1 MIPKAFI
8 TIVVIGITLATG
20 AFIMKNMPSEPPQS
34 TDETKRPPTQT
45 NDVAEIPYSK
55 SAGPVAIGGPFLLK
69 DHLGKARSSI
79 DFRGRYMLVYFGYTY
94 CPDICPMALYAL
106 SEALD
111 TMGDGAKKFQPLFI
125 TIDPTRDTQAVLGG
139 YLKHF
144 HPSIIAL
151 TGSQEEIDKAR
162 SAYHVHA
169 SKPLDQEK
177 KEDYILDHS
186 SIIYVMDPRGRF
198 VTSFNHAT
206 PADHIAKVLL
216 TLP

>member
-8 TIVVIGITLATG
+8 TVVVIGVTLATG
-20 AFIMKNMPSEPPQS
+20 AFIFKNMPSAPEQK
-34 TDETKRPPTQT
+34 TDQITVPATHT
-45 NDVAEIPYSK
+45 SAVAEIPYSK
-55 SAGPVAIGGPFLLK
+55 SAGPIAIGGPFLLK
-69 DHLGKARSSI
+69 DHEGKVRSAI

-111 TMGDGAKKFQPLFI
+111 KMGTSAKKFQPLFI
-125 TIDPTRDTQAVLGG
+125 TIDPVRDTQGVLGR

-144 HPSIIAL
+144 HPSILAL
-151 TGSQEEIDKAR
+151 TGTQEEIDKAR

-169 SKPLDQEK
+169 SKPSDQEA
-177 KEDYILDHS
+177 KEDYILGHS

-206 PADHIAKVLL
+206 PAEHITKILL

>member
-1 MIPKAFI
+1 MIPKTFI
-8 TIVVIGITLATG
+8 TIVVIGVTLATG
-20 AFIMKNMPSEPPQS
+20 AFIVKNMPRAPEQEL
-34 TDETKRPPTQT
+34 TQPTT
-45 NDVAEIPYSK
+45 PLDHKNAVAEIPYSK
-55 SAGPVAIGGPFLLK
+55 SAGPIAIGGPFLLK
-69 DHLGKARSSI
+69 DHEGKVRSAI

-111 TMGDGAKKFQPLFI
+111 QMGTSAKKFQPLFI
-125 TIDPTRDTQAVLGG
+125 TIDPKRDTPNVLKN

-144 HPSIIAL
+144 HSSMIAL
-151 TGSQEEIDKAR
+151 TGTQEEIDKAR

-169 SKPLDQEK
+169 SKPSDQES

-198 VTSFNHAT
+198 VTSFNHST
-206 PADHIAKVLL
+206 PAEHISKILL